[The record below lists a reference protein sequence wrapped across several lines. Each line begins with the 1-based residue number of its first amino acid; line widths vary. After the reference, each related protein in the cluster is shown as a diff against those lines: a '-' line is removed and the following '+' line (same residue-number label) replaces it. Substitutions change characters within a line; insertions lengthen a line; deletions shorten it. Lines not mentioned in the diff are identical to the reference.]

1 MNGLPDFHTV
11 RGYQILEQS
20 RKLLTSA
27 MEDYLEMIY
36 RHSLTESYMRISM
49 LAELLNVRP
58 PSATSMVQKLDTL
71 GMLKYKKY
79 DLIFLTDK
87 GVELGKFLLERHTV
101 IETFLKN
108 LGVTE
113 NVLTDT
119 ERMEHIVSDESLQKF
134 VLFNRFVKNNPDI
147 VAKIFDDASN
157 NTS

>member
-1 MNGLPDFHTV
+1 
-11 RGYQILEQS
+11 
-20 RKLLTSA
+20 

>member
-157 NTS
+157 SNL